1 MVATMKGWLYEKTV
15 PLQRSV
21 GQYRTVR
28 EPLPPIWRELSKW
41 WGDAAIEQTRRIRIL
56 IGAVDS

>member
-1 MVATMKGWLYEKTV
+1 MKGWLYEKTV